1 MRKEVKSL
9 VIVILKDY
17 PSINKKL
24 KSRKFE
30 LMHPIHKRDENVGG
44 GRAINRPWTYYD
56 DMLITIDKDRYM
68 HRLKREKEAI
78 DLALQDA
85 GDCTQKIIKE
95 CYFNPNHKTIKN
107 LVATGDIWCSTTKAY
122 KLRDQFIVDV
132 AKKLDL
138 DVF

>member
-17 PSINKKL
+17 PSIDKKL

-30 LMHPIHKRDENVGG
+30 LMHPLHKRDENVGG

-56 DMLITIDKDRYM
+56 DMLITIDQDRYM
-68 HRLKREKEAI
+68 HRLKRE
-78 DLALQDA
+78 
-85 GDCTQKIIKE
+85 KE